1 MSWFEREVT
10 PDEEQAIAAFMTTV
24 AGTAPDATP
33 HLLDADVLLVKA
45 QLLRRW
51 DAERRVQAPLDA
63 IEPIQI
69 IAGLAAAAL
78 LLFWSL
84 PSLFQLFLEAGGL

>member
-10 PDEEQAIAAFMTTV
+10 PEEEQAISVFMAALE
-24 AGTAPDATP
+24 ARAPDAAP
-33 HLLDADVLLVKA
+33 RLPDADVLLVKA

-84 PSLFQLFLEAGGL
+84 PSLFRVFLDGSGF